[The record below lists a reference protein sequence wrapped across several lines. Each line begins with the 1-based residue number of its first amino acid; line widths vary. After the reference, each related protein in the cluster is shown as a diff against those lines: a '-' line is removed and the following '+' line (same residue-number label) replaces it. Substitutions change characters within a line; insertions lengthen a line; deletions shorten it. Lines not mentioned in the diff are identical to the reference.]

1 MNRTRFAL
9 APFTFVLVTAFAAAA
24 WATPSVGTL
33 EISGG
38 YAKSS
43 LEAASPFSTDSP
55 SGGIS
60 FGAGYFRSIAP
71 KTSWGIEAAYD
82 NLGSIDWTDGTD
94 NYTSSVSMVRVTPEF
109 RMNFGAPVGPSFFAQ
124 AGGGYYGVSVK
135 EADNTTSTELSA
147 SDGKFGFNFGAG
159 VGFPMGPK
167 TKLNI
172 QGNYHSVSTE
182 GQSTNYL
189 GFRAGL
195 ALNL

>member
-9 APFTFVLVTAFAAAA
+9 ALFTFVLVTAFAAAA

-135 EADNTTSTELSA
+135 EADNTTSTELSV

>member
-9 APFTFVLVTAFAAAA
+9 VSFSFVLVMAFAAAA
-24 WATPSVGTL
+24 WASPTVGTL
-33 EISGG
+33 EINGG

-55 SGGIS
+55 SGGLS

-71 KTSWGIEAAYD
+71 KTSWGLEASYD
-82 NLGSIDWTDGTD
+82 NLGSLDWTDGTD
-94 NYTSSVSMVRVTPEF
+94 NYTSTIRMFRVTPEL

-124 AGGGYYGVSVK
+124 AGGGYYSVSVK
-135 EADNTTSTELSA
+135 ESDNTTSTELTA
-147 SDGKFGFNFGAG
+147 SDGKFGFNLGAG

-167 TKLNI
+167 TKINFM
-172 QGNYHSVSTE
+172 GNYHSVSTN

-195 ALNL
+195 GLSL

>member
-9 APFTFVLVTAFAAAA
+9 VSFSFVLVMAFAAAA
-24 WATPSVGTL
+24 WATPSAGTF
-33 EISGG
+33 EINGG
-38 YAKSS
+38 YSKSS
-43 LEAASPFSTDSP
+43 IEAASPFTTDSP

-71 KTSWGIEAAYD
+71 KTSWGIEASYD
-82 NLGSIDWTDGTD
+82 NLGSVDWTDGTD
-94 NYTSSVSMVRVTPEF
+94 NYTSTINMVRVTPEF

-124 AGGGYYGVSVK
+124 AGGGYYSVSVK
-135 EADNTTSTELSA
+135 EADNTTATELKA

-182 GQSTNYL
+182 GKSTNYMGL
-189 GFRAGL
+189 RAGL
-195 ALNL
+195 ALSL

>member
-9 APFTFVLVTAFAAAA
+9 ALFTFVLVTAFAAAA